1 MVKVPEPVQPAP
13 VPVRLQL
20 PRIELLV
27 SVPTSVSSLDPFVFP
42 DPDEIV
48 ISKLPVV
55 TPPEL
60 PVTVKAP
67 VAVVPNA
74 KHEDEVVKLR
84 LETVSAPAFCA
95 SVIVKARAGDPSG
108 LVRVAVQFPLMVL
121 LELPPQPDQVSAMKN
136 MIAMLKCFIG
146 SFSVQKFK
154 VFDLHPARSEPQP
167 WDRPLKKQA
176 KLKPVVMFR

>member
-1 MVKVPEPVQPAP
+1 MVKVPDPLQPAP
-13 VPVRLQL
+13 VPVKLQL

-27 SVPTSVSSLDPFVFP
+27 SVPTSVSSLVPFVFP

-48 ISKLPVV
+48 IWKLPVV

-60 PVTVKAP
+60 PVSVKAP

-84 LETVSAPAFCA
+84 LETVSAVPLSA

-108 LVRVAVQFPLMVL
+108 LVRVAVQFPLMLL
-121 LELPPQPDQVSAMKN
+121 LELLPQPDHASAITN

-146 SFSVQKFK
+146 SFSVQK
-154 VFDLHPARSEPQP
+154 
-167 WDRPLKKQA
+167 
-176 KLKPVVMFR
+176 